1 MRKIN
6 AFLVSGVV
14 LILFSMTTA
23 LTHAHSTP
31 DSSSIKKSEY
41 HSKMD
46 KTMADMHHGMSDVE
60 FDDNPDIYFLRMMLP
75 HHQGAIDMARVIL
88 EKTQDKEIKNLA
100 LSIITEQENE
110 IAIMNQLIKEKMDAN

>member
-1 MRKIN
+1 
-6 AFLVSGVV
+6 
-14 LILFSMTTA
+14 
-23 LTHAHSTP
+23 
-31 DSSSIKKSEY
+31 
-41 HSKMD
+41 
-46 KTMADMHHGMSDVE
+46 MADMHHGMSDVE